1 MTTGPT
7 QEYIDKQL
15 ESADEALDDAEYLL
29 QDGRYKATANRTY
42 YAMFYAAMAA
52 LMKSGGTLPRK
63 HGGVMNQFGMRYVT
77 TGIIEAELA
86 KSLQD
91 TYELQRQSDYE
102 LITSYTE
109 DEIIQAVQNVRI
121 FVSEIKRA
129 LDASR

>member
-1 MTTGPT
+1 
-7 QEYIDKQL
+7 
-15 ESADEALDDAEYLL
+15 
-29 QDGRYKATANRTY
+29 
-42 YAMFYAAMAA
+42 
-52 LMKSGGTLPRK
+52 
-63 HGGVMNQFGMRYVT
+63 MNQFGMRYVT

-91 TYELQRQSDYE
+91 TYELRRQSDYE

-109 DEIIQAVQNVRI
+109 DEIIQAVQNART